1 MRSGLQRQAERTVA
15 MVRIVALVGGQRVRG
30 QLVIVDVVVAARMPD
45 VAGGDD
51 VGIDM
56 IQAMPA
62 GQQGLQQRQHGKH
75 RGCTP
80 DQQRP
85 GLGDHRPER

>member
-15 MVRIVALVGGQRVRG
+15 MVRIVAFVGG
-30 QLVIVDVVVAARMPD
+30 QLVIVIADVVVAARMPD
-45 VAGGDD
+45 VAGDDD

-75 RGCTP
+75 RGCAP